1 VDFINLMHDI
11 FKNGSPC
18 EVNLAGSIL
27 WSLIS
32 NNQKGKLVVRSAGF
46 PQSIRQAVGRFTLQS
61 DVKNTEPNV
70 VKILLYVLSILN
82 PDVKNNDSESNDR
95 KIDV

>member
-1 VDFINLMHDI
+1 MHDI

-18 EVNLAGSIL
+18 EVNIAGSIL

-32 NNQKGKLVVRSAGF
+32 NSQKRKLIVRSAGF
-46 PQSIRQAVGRFTLQS
+46 PQSIQQAMGRFTLQS
-61 DVKNTEPNV
+61 DVKNTELNV
-70 VKILLYVLSILN
+70 KMLLYVLSILN
-82 PDVKNNDSESNDR
+82 PDVKNSDSESNDR